1 MAGRNMRKLTVSE
14 ALDYMRQLSE
24 NESENDNDE
33 KIVFSDDEYLPPNEE
48 NISSDEDTV
57 SHFVFNV
64 LAEKP
69 LLGRKNN
76 V

>member
-57 SHFVFNV
+57 SHFN
-64 LAEKP
+64 
-69 LLGRKNN
+69 
-76 V
+76 